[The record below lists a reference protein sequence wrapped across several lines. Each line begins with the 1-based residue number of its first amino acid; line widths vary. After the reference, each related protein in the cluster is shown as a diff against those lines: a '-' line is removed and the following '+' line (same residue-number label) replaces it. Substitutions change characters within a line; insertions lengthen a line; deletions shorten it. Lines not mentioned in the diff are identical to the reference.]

1 MISIARKEIHCMNTK
16 DLSLKLHAMF
26 KFMKR
31 EELYEATIEIIE
43 KDSSAKWYDDA
54 TIGHTLRTA
63 IWYHDGKYLDLDSML
78 ILNTEKSKD
87 SKKYKLVFSSLV
99 PFQTF
104 APREAYSK
112 EEALELVQN
121 HTLIAYQIPGE
132 YVSIEKPRLRKQLS
146 IDK

>member
-1 MISIARKEIHCMNTK
+1 MNTK

-26 KFMKR
+26 KFMKS
-31 EELYEATIEIIE
+31 EELYEATVEIIE
-43 KDSSAKWYDDA
+43 RDSFAKWYDEA
-54 TIGHTLRTA
+54 TIGHTIRTA

-78 ILNTEKSKD
+78 ILNTEKMKD
-87 SKKYKLVFSSLV
+87 SKKYKLLFSSFV
-99 PFQTF
+99 PFNTF
-104 APREAYSK
+104 APRDVYTK

-132 YVSIEKPRLRKQLS
+132 YLSSKSTSLCKQLS

>member
-1 MISIARKEIHCMNTK
+1 MNTK

-26 KFMKR
+26 KFMKS

-43 KDSSAKWYDDA
+43 RDTSAKWYDEA
-54 TIGHTLRTA
+54 KIGHTVRSA
-63 IWYHDGKYLDLDSML
+63 IWYHDGRYLDLDSML
-78 ILNTEKSKD
+78 ILNTEKVKN
-87 SKKYKLVFSSLV
+87 SKKYKLEFSSFV

-104 APREAYSK
+104 APREAYTK
-112 EEALELVQN
+112 DEALTLVQK

-132 YVSIEKPRLRKQLS
+132 YESVRKQVFCKKLS

>member
-1 MISIARKEIHCMNTK
+1 MNTK

-26 KFMKR
+26 KFMKS

-43 KDSSAKWYDDA
+43 RDASAKWHDEA
-54 TIGHTLRTA
+54 TIGHTVRSA
-63 IWYHDGKYLDLDSML
+63 IWYHDGRYLDLDSML
-78 ILNTEKSKD
+78 ILNTEKVKD
-87 SKKYKLVFSSLV
+87 SKKYKLEFSSFV

-104 APREAYSK
+104 APREVYTK

-132 YVSIEKPRLRKQLS
+132 YVSSKSPSLCKQLS